1 MRRLLAPL
9 IMLLL
14 AASAAWPAHVLAAP
28 TGTTAADESRR
39 LADQLLKQA
48 PAQVAEIAPG
58 VVLPL
63 WRSPDG
69 RLLAIVASS
78 STQQWTPLRAR
89 APLFNSALDFRV
101 VDAST
106 FLYSG
111 LRYDLPNGMH
121 VGAALVRHQL
131 QTPGCVAAQPGVRG
145 SLCVQNHAAGGV
157 MGGEVNTG
165 FSRGAAGV
173 NIALGLSR
181 PSGGSL
187 PGGTP
192 TLAPLY
198 GAYMAEPL
206 GGLPLGLLGTSTT
219 LRAQGHMMLGET
231 RLELGAGYGELQ
243 PRSDL
248 PLAFSGLTERSLS
261 FGVDRGSISGVITGR
276 VLQPN
281 ALIGIP
287 GGTYQHWSTID
298 LGITWRL
305 PWQGALSVG
314 TQNLW
319 SFGTP
324 PVIAG
329 QPADASR
336 IPYVQ
341 YHQDL

>member
-9 IMLLL
+9 IVLLL
-14 AASAAWPAHVLAAP
+14 AASAVWPARVLAAP
-28 TGTTAADESRR
+28 TDTSADESRR

-121 VGAALVRHQL
+121 VGAALVQHQL

-145 SLCVQNHAAGGV
+145 SLCVQNHATGGV

-219 LRAQGHMMLGET
+219 LRAQGHMMFGET

>member
-1 MRRLLAPL
+1 MRRFFATLMTFLLAGV
-9 IMLLL
+9 
-14 AASAAWPAHVLAAP
+14 AVWPAFVLAAP
-28 TGTTAADESRR
+28 ADTAAAESRR
-39 LADQLLKQA
+39 LADELLKQA

-78 STQQWTPLRAR
+78 SQPQWIPLRAR
-89 APLFNSALDFRV
+89 APLFNSALDFRA

-111 LRYDLPNGMH
+111 LRYELPGGLH
-121 VGAALVRHQL
+121 AGAALVQHQL
-131 QTPGCVAAQPGVRG
+131 QLPGCVAAQPGVRG
-145 SLCVQNHAAGGV
+145 SLCLQNHAVGGV
-157 MGGEVNTG
+157 MGGEVNAG

-181 PSGGSL
+181 PSGSSL
-187 PGGTP
+187 LGGTP

-219 LRAQGHMMLGET
+219 VRAQGHMTLGET
-231 RLELGAGYGELQ
+231 RLELGAGYGQLQ

-248 PLAFSGLTERSLS
+248 PLTFSGLTERSLS
-261 FGVDRGSISGVITGR
+261 FGVDRGAISGVITGR

-287 GGTYQHWSTID
+287 GGPYQHSSTID
-298 LGITWRL
+298 PGITWRL

-324 PVIAG
+324 PAIAG

>member
-9 IMLLL
+9 IVLLL
-14 AASAAWPAHVLAAP
+14 AASAVWPAHVLAAP
-28 TGTTAADESRR
+28 TDTSADESRR

-121 VGAALVRHQL
+121 VGAALVQHQL

-145 SLCVQNHAAGGV
+145 SLCVQNHATGGV

-206 GGLPLGLLGTSTT
+206 SGLPLGLLGTSTT
-219 LRAQGHMMLGET
+219 LRAQGHMMFGET

>member
-1 MRRLLAPL
+1 MRRLFATL

-14 AASAAWPAHVLAAP
+14 AAVAAWPALVLAAP
-28 TGTTAADESRR
+28 ADTAAAESRR

-78 STQQWTPLRAR
+78 SQQQWTPLRAR

-111 LRYDLPNGMH
+111 LRYELPNGLH
-121 VGAALVRHQL
+121 AGAALVQHQL
-131 QTPGCVAAQPGVRG
+131 QMPGCVAAQPGVRG
-145 SLCVQNHAAGGV
+145 SLCVQNRVAGGV
-157 MGGEVNTG
+157 MGGEVNAG

-181 PSGGSL
+181 PAGGSL
-187 PGGTP
+187 LGGTP

-231 RLELGAGYGELQ
+231 RLELGAGYGQLQ

-261 FGVDRGSISGVITGR
+261 FGVDRGSISGLITGR

-287 GGTYQHWSTID
+287 GGPYQHWSTID

-314 TQNLW
+314 AQNLW
-319 SFGTP
+319 SFGSP
-324 PVIAG
+324 PAIAG

>member
-9 IMLLL
+9 IVLLF
-14 AASAAWPAHVLAAP
+14 AASAVWPAHVLAAP
-28 TGTTAADESRR
+28 TDTSADESRR

-121 VGAALVRHQL
+121 VGAALVQHQL

-145 SLCVQNHAAGGV
+145 SLCVQNHATGGV

-219 LRAQGHMMLGET
+219 LRAQGHMMFGET